1 MSIPNFCFG
10 NRRCILKKREL
21 QELGK
26 NLFCLTDKAG
36 RAYDATTAPDADAC
50 SATVI

>member
-1 MSIPNFCFG
+1 
-10 NRRCILKKREL
+10 L
-21 QELGK
+21 QELGE
-26 NLFCLTDKAG
+26 NLFAGMGKAG

>member
-1 MSIPNFCFG
+1 MG
-10 NRRCILKKREL
+10 
-21 QELGK
+21 
-26 NLFCLTDKAG
+26 KAG